1 VQCPRCRSN
10 VPEVAHFCQVCGQ
23 DLRSDDQ
30 SRRRSFAA
38 KPDEPVA
45 SFALISSI
53 MPRGT
58 AGQQPQTYRIALG
71 IAMVVALV
79 AAIFGA
85 LPIAVLVAAFAI
97 PIVYIVYLYDVNM
110 WEDEPL
116 PVTALAFGL
125 TGLLAA
131 LFTVLWTHL
140 VPLTISLT
148 DLDGFVIGTPTVGTF
163 LIIALVVPI
172 VGEAIREIG
181 PLVLAS
187 RPQFDD
193 LMDGLTFGV
202 ISGVA
207 YACFDTLVRHWSLLT
222 GGIAQ
227 VDPGHW
233 VALIFLEGFVKP
245 LIMGTATGIAC
256 AEFSGLGKG
265 YDGFT
270 PRYFGGL
277 VSAILANVAYQ
288 AGGYLFSFVGSPTL
302 GTTLQIL
309 WGLIILGTLLLRVR
323 VVLHTGLMEAALEKA
338 ARHGAAGPA
347 GEIEFCAHC
356 EMPLVEN
363 ASFCNACGT
372 AVSAQAKASRP
383 KVAAGVGA
391 TPATGDGSGASV
403 VVAGAAGPDGPD
415 GPSGPGGFARTEDT
429 GPVDTGPVD
438 TGPVDTGPVDTGPID
453 TGPIGAP
460 TPSSPQPS
468 RTESG
473 VYDQLADDPRA
484 PSEPR
489 GSAPRPPASDP
500 DEEGRA

>member
-1 VQCPRCRSN
+1 
-10 VPEVAHFCQVCGQ
+10 VCGQ
-23 DLRSDDQ
+23 DLRSSDQ
-30 SRRRSFAA
+30 SRRHSFAA

-148 DLDGFVIGTPTVGTF
+148 DIDGFVIGSPTVGTF

-207 YACFDTLVRHWSLLT
+207 YACFDTLVRHWALLT

-233 VALIFLEGFVKP
+233 VSLIFLEGFVKP

-277 VSAILANVAYQ
+277 ISAILANVAYQ

-309 WGLIILGTLLLRVR
+309 WGLIILGALLLRVR

-338 ARHGAAGPA
+338 ARQSAGGATA
-347 GEIEFCAHC
+347 ELEFCAHC

-372 AVSAQAKASRP
+372 AVSAQAKVARP
-383 KVAAGVGA
+383 KVAAPVGA
-391 TPATGDGSGASV
+391 RGATDVGTAGSSV
-403 VVAGAAGPDGPD
+403 VPGADAADGP
-415 GPSGPGGFARTEDT
+415 GAFGRSE
-429 GPVDTGPVD
+429 
-438 TGPVDTGPVDTGPID
+438 DTGPID
-453 TGPIGAP
+453 TGPIDTGPIDAGPISAP
-460 TPSSPQPS
+460 TPNSPHPSSGN
-468 RTESG
+468 SG
-473 VYDQLADDPRA
+473 VYDQLSDGAADPAA
-484 PSEPR
+484 PD
-489 GSAPRPPASDP
+489 APLRRPPASGT